1 MAHPATPSAPEL
13 HERAPAS
20 RLYAGSGWPVGLLVA
35 GGVVSFD
42 PAGWQ
47 IFGPV
52 KWLVITVVAW
62 LAAGLAVA
70 RGVELHRGS
79 ILAWAI
85 FLAWAA
91 VTSSTALDPLAAWL
105 GTPDR
110 RFGMVAL
117 ATMLMAFVAGQAV
130 DDAAGR
136 RTLGRWV
143 VVALG
148 AMTAYGVLEATGM
161 SPLDLTTT
169 TSRLGSTLGSPAYLG
184 AAVCLLTP
192 IAFGLAAS
200 GDETT
205 GWRAFAGA
213 AGVGGVF
220 LLAGSGT
227 RAALVGMAAAGVMA
241 LSTRPIPGRRAVVAA
256 GVAVVVLVVGLGL
269 SPLGSRVLEGES
281 SGRLDEWRVAL
292 EATGSRPIVGTGLE
306 GYRIAFPS
314 HVSSDYV
321 RAHGRETVT
330 DRAHSGPLDMA
341 VATGIAGGA
350 AWLAAALWLTG
361 RAWSLRRLPDPLVV
375 GMAAGVVALVVQ
387 ELFLF
392 PTVEVGVGGWAVAG
406 AVVAAGP
413 GDTQLRVR
421 SWPIAVGILA
431 VAMAAA
437 AAGTADV
444 VADHR
449 AASAL
454 ADADLEAA
462 DRSRELRPDS
472 YRYALLAADVALRG
486 GSPAAALERVED
498 AARLTEDGPEVRIA
512 RARVLGALVASG
524 ELAPGVAAAELDDM
538 VRADPHHPE
547 LRLLHG
553 DVLAAASVPDEAE
566 LAWLAAEHLA
576 PADPEPPLRLAALYL
591 TGDRRDLARQALD
604 RAHDLDPRHP
614 DLARLESALD
624 ES

>member
-1 MAHPATPSAPEL
+1 MPHPATSSAPQP
-13 HERAPAS
+13 HQRVPA
-20 RLYAGSGWPVGLLVA
+20 AGHGAGNGWPVGLLVA
-35 GGVVSFD
+35 GGLVSFD

-52 KWLVITVVAW
+52 KWLVVTGVAW
-62 LAAGLAVA
+62 LAAGLAVS
-70 RGVELHRGS
+70 RSVELHRGS
-79 ILAWAI
+79 ALAWSA

-91 VTSSTALDPLAAWL
+91 VTSLTALDPLAAWL

-117 ATMLMAFVAGQAV
+117 STMAVAFLAGQDI
-130 DDAAGR
+130 DDATGR

-148 AMTAYGVLEATGM
+148 TMSVYGLLEATGI
-161 SPLDLTTT
+161 SPVDLTTT
-169 TSRLGSTLGSPAYLG
+169 TTRLGSTLGSPAYLG

-192 IAFGLAAS
+192 IAFGLASS

-205 GWRAFAGA
+205 GWRWAAAAG
-213 AGVGGVF
+213 GVGGVF

-227 RAALVGMAAAGVMA
+227 RAALVGMVAAGVVA
-241 LSTRPIPGRRAVVAA
+241 LSTWPLPGRRAGIAA
-256 GVAVVVLVVGLGL
+256 GVAAVVLVVGLGL
-269 SPLGSRVLEGES
+269 SPLGSRVLEGETG
-281 SGRLDEWRVAL
+281 GRLDEWRVAL
-292 EATGSRPIVGTGLE
+292 EATASRPIVGTGLE

-330 DRAHSGPLDMA
+330 DRAHSGPLDLA
-341 VATGIAGGA
+341 VATGVAGGA

-361 RAWSLRRLPDPLVV
+361 RAWRVRRLSDPLVV

-392 PTVEVGVGGWAVAG
+392 PTVEVGVAGWAVAG
-406 AVVAAGP
+406 AVVAADP
-413 GDTQLRVR
+413 GATQLRVR
-421 SWPIAVGILA
+421 SRPIAVGVLA
-431 VAMAAA
+431 VALAAA

-449 AASAL
+449 AAAAIAATDL
-454 ADADLEAA
+454 AKA
-462 DRSRELRPDS
+462 DRARELRPDS
-472 YRYALLAADVALRG
+472 YRYALLAADVALRD
-486 GSPAAALERVED
+486 GSPVEALDRVEVAAL
-498 AARLTEDGPEVRIA
+498 LTEGGPEVRVA
-512 RARVLGALVASG
+512 RARVLGELVASG
-524 ELAPGVAAAELDDM
+524 GLTPNDAARELQEM
-538 VRADPHHPE
+538 VRVDPHHPE

-553 DVLAAASVPDEAE
+553 DALAAAGAADGAE

-591 TGDRRDLARQALD
+591 TGGRRDLARQALD
-604 RAHDLDPRHP
+604 RVRALDPRHS
-614 DLARLESALD
+614 DLARLERSLD

>member
-1 MAHPATPSAPEL
+1 MPHPATSSAPQL
-13 HERAPAS
+13 HQRADAS
-20 RLYAGSGWPVGLLVA
+20 GRFSGSGWPVGLLVA
-35 GGVVSFD
+35 GGLVSFD

-52 KWLVITVVAW
+52 KWLVVTVVAW
-62 LAAGLAVA
+62 MAAGLSVS

-79 ILAWAI
+79 ALVWSV
-85 FLAWAA
+85 FLGWAA
-91 VTSSTALDPLAAWL
+91 VTSLTALDPLAAWL

-110 RFGMVAL
+110 RFGIVTL
-117 ATMLMAFVAGQAV
+117 ATMAVAFVAGQAV

-136 RTLGRWV
+136 RILGRWV
-143 VVALG
+143 VAALLS
-148 AMTAYGVLEATGM
+148 MTAYGLLEATGM
-161 SPLDLTTT
+161 TPVDLTTT

-192 IAFGLAAS
+192 IAFGLASS
-200 GDETT
+200 GGETT
-205 GWRAFAGA
+205 GWRWVAAA
-213 AGVGGVF
+213 AGVGGFF

-227 RAALVGMAAAGVMA
+227 RAALVGMVAAGVVA
-241 LSTRPIPGRRAVVAA
+241 LSTRPFPGRRAGLALGVAA
-256 GVAVVVLVVGLGL
+256 VVVGLGL
-269 SPLGSRVLEGES
+269 SPLGSRVLEGET

-292 EATGSRPIVGTGLE
+292 EATSNRPIVGTGLE

-341 VATGIAGGA
+341 VATGIVGGA
-350 AWLAAALWLTG
+350 AWLAAAMWLTA
-361 RAWSLRRLPDPLVV
+361 RAWRFRRLSDPLVV
-375 GMAAGVVALVVQ
+375 GMGAGVVALVVQ

-406 AVVAAGP
+406 AVVAAARP
-413 GDTQLRVR
+413 REALLKVR
-421 SWPIAVGILA
+421 SRPIAVGILA
-431 VAMAAA
+431 VAVLAAV
-437 AAGTADV
+437 AGTADV

-449 AASAL
+449 AAAAV
-454 ADADLEAA
+454 ADADLETA

-472 YRYALLAADVALRG
+472 YRYALLAADVALRD
-486 GSPAAALERVED
+486 GSPAEALDRVELAAL
-498 AARLTEDGPEVRIA
+498 LTEDGPEVRIA

-524 ELAPGVAAAELDDM
+524 ELTPGVAAAELEGM

-547 LRLLHG
+547 LRLIHG
-553 DVLAAASVPDEAE
+553 GLLASAGAADEAE

-591 TGDRRDLARQALD
+591 TGGHRDLASQALD
-604 RAHDLDPRHP
+604 RARRLDPRHP
-614 DLARLESALD
+614 DLARLGRALD
-624 ES
+624 

>member
-1 MAHPATPSAPEL
+1 M
-13 HERAPAS
+13 
-20 RLYAGSGWPVGLLVA
+20 GLLVA

-52 KWLVITVVAW
+52 KWLVVTTVAW

-70 RGVELHRGS
+70 RGVELHRES
-79 ILAWAI
+79 ALAWAV

-91 VTSSTALDPLAAWL
+91 VTSLTALDPLAAWL

-117 ATMLMAFVAGQAV
+117 ATMLVAFVAGQAV
-130 DDAAGR
+130 EGATGR
-136 RTLGRWV
+136 CTVGKWV

-161 SPLDLTTT
+161 SSVNLTTT

-200 GDETT
+200 GHETT
-205 GWRAFAGA
+205 GWRWAAAA
-213 AGVGGVF
+213 AGVGGIT

-227 RAALVGMAAAGVMA
+227 RAALVGMAAAGVVA
-241 LSTRPIPGRRAVVAA
+241 LWARPDSGRRAVVAG
-256 GVAVVVLVVGLGL
+256 GVAAVVLVVGLSL

-292 EATGSRPIVGTGLE
+292 EATGSTPIVGTGLE

-314 HVSSDYV
+314 HVSRDYV
-321 RAHGRETVT
+321 RAYGRETVT

-341 VATGIAGGA
+341 VATGIAGAA
-350 AWLAAALWLTG
+350 AWLAAALWLTR
-361 RAWSLRRLPDPLVV
+361 RAWRVRHISDPLVV
-375 GMAAGVVALVVQ
+375 GMAAGVVALMIQ

-406 AVVAAGP
+406 AVVAADP
-413 GDTQLRVR
+413 GDKRLRIR
-421 SWPIAVGILA
+421 SRPTAAGILA
-431 VAMAAA
+431 VAVLSAV
-437 AAGTADV
+437 AGTADV

-449 AASAL
+449 AAA
-454 ADADLEAA
+454 AVAGTDLEAA

-486 GSPAAALERVED
+486 GSPAEALDRVD
-498 AARLTEDGPEVRIA
+498 VAARLTEDGPEVRIA
-512 RARVLGALVASG
+512 RARVLVELVTSG
-524 ELAPGVAAAELDDM
+524 ELTPGVAAAELDEM
-538 VRADPHHPE
+538 IRADPHHPD

-553 DVLAAASVPDEAE
+553 DLLTAAGAPDEAE

-576 PADPEPPLRLAALYL
+576 PGDPEPPLRLAALYL
-591 TGDRRDLARQALD
+591 TGGHRDLARQALD
-604 RAHDLDPRHP
+604 RVRDLDPRHP
-614 DLARLESALD
+614 DLARLERALD
-624 ES
+624 QS